1 MRCRLSYCVTNL
13 SGCRVLRRDR
23 CELLMAPGSPDFEV
37 PVPVSPGSPAGI
49 RTSCCAGRHCRMR
62 LDESGF
68 QMPAGWLRG
77 IFPSLPRLACLRCCS
92 DYFSFSCDL
101 CKKIAESKSLSSGG
115 KRKALY
121 RISRIRR
128 CRASCHRCGN
138 ICISA
143 SCSKG
148 GTTVKKA

>member
-101 CKKIAESKSLSSGG
+101 CKKLLKVKAFLPLGKERLCIGFLVFVDVVRRVIGVGIFASRRLAARAE
-115 KRKALY
+115 RP
-121 RISRIRR
+121 
-128 CRASCHRCGN
+128 
-138 ICISA
+138 
-143 SCSKG
+143 
-148 GTTVKKA
+148 